1 MFYIQIIFEALSK
14 SCNKKKNI
22 HKPIYNR
29 HNRERSETPF
39 LPRTKLTA
47 LKDPNVL
54 INRATLNFKT
64 FAVFAA
70 TKLPVVKNWIYY
82 YEH

>member
-1 MFYIQIIFEALSK
+1 MQ
-14 SCNKKKNI
+14 KKK

-29 HNRERSETPF
+29 HNRERCKAPF
-39 LPRTKLTA
+39 LSRTKLTA

-54 INRATLNFKT
+54 VNRATLNFKT

-70 TKLPVVKNWIYY
+70 TKLPVVKS
-82 YEH
+82 